1 MWFQTTLRV
10 EAGKPRFMHAWY
22 GQAVPP
28 KPGITHLYK
37 VAARL
42 KKNMNNR
49 SGESLDFA
57 VGKPWLGAWLCDPRN
72 ISLSLSL
79 CYPSKILS
87 ESQVQLR
94 IK

>member
-1 MWFQTTLRV
+1 MWFQIMLRV
-10 EAGKPRFMHAWY
+10 EAGKPRFMHAWH

-28 KPGITHLYK
+28 ILGITHHIGSSQ
-37 VAARL
+37 VE
-42 KKNMNNR
+42 KKMNNC

-57 VGKPWLGAWLCDPRN
+57 AGKPWLGAWLCDPRN
-72 ISLSLSL
+72 IILSLSL